1 MKEKGQL
8 QISCHR
14 FLVFLLFILLFFHQ
28 SLREMARDSRKFL
41 VTFLFLFCSFCSHP
55 YFIFTTRRIVPKI
68 VTRYIKQALSA
79 LSKMKTVWNFFVT
92 IFFLFLLLLPEIFCR
107 KLARDCCEFLVT
119 IFFCFLLLFL
129 FFISSSFTWSL
140 PRAG

>member
-8 QISCHR
+8 QI
-14 FLVFLLFILLFFHQ
+14 
-28 SLREMARDSRKFL
+28 L
-41 VTFLFLFCSFCSHP
+41 VTVFWFFFFFFIFSFINLWGNWQETVENFSSLFCFCFSSSYFFGSKNSDKIYQTSFVCT
-55 YFIFTTRRIVPKI
+55 F
-68 VTRYIKQALSA
+68 QDE
-79 LSKMKTVWNFFVT
+79 TVWNFLVT